1 MKKPVLWTSE
11 EAATATNGRA
21 EGHWQVTGISI
32 DTRSLQP
39 GDLFVALK
47 DARDGHDFVPNAYE
61 AGAAACMVSRE
72 ISDVPAL
79 WVEDTLMSLEQLGE
93 AARARTDAFC
103 CAITGSV
110 GKTSVKEMLAQ
121 IFRSAGPA
129 HWNVKSFNNH
139 FGVPITLAR
148 MPRETT
154 RAVFEIGMNTPGEI
168 APRSRM
174 VRPHA
179 ALITKIAPAHL
190 EGMGTEEAVADEKA
204 SIFAGLMEGGVAIL
218 PATDRFFDY
227 LKDKALGYAPTS
239 KILTFGGK
247 DSDAYVTGSQSD
259 GIASTFQLNVRGEI
273 AAVTIDAVGSHWG
286 DNVAAAML
294 MAVVSGL
301 SASDAAEALSGYAP
315 PSGRGNAERLLLSDG
330 GDFLLVDDAYNANPE
345 SMRAALGSFAQRP
358 ASRRI
363 IALGEMKELGENAD
377 ALHRSLAAHI
387 LASKPAKVYLVGE
400 GIRPLI
406 DRLVGK
412 TQIEWAV
419 NAAEVQKS
427 LNKVLTNGDAVLIKG
442 SNASGVRSLA
452 DGLRKWSKGQDS
464 LVPNGRVS

>member
-1 MKKPVLWTSE
+1 MTKSVLWTAE
-11 EAATATNGRA
+11 EAAAATGGRA
-21 EGHWQVTGISI
+21 VGHWDVTGVSI
-32 DTRSLQP
+32 DTRTIEP
-39 GDLFVALK
+39 GDLFVALQ
-47 DARDGHDFVPNAYE
+47 DVRDGHDFVPNAYE
-61 AGAAACMVSRE
+61 AGAAACLVSRE

-79 WVEDTLMSLEQLGE
+79 QVEDTLVALESLGK
-93 AARARTDAFC
+93 AARARSNAFC

-168 APRSRM
+168 EPRSEM

-190 EGMGTEEAVADEKA
+190 EGMGTEEAVADEKSA
-204 SIFAGLMEGGVAIL
+204 IFAGLEENGVAIL

-227 LKDKALGYAPTS
+227 LKTKALGFAPS
-239 KILTFGGK
+239 AKILTFGGT
-247 DSDAYVTGSQSD
+247 DSDAFIVGSQSD
-259 GIASTFQLNVRGEI
+259 GVASTFKVNVGGETVS
-273 AAVTIDAVGSHWG
+273 VTIDAVGSHWG
-286 DNVAAAML
+286 ENVAAAML

-301 SASDAAEALSGYAP
+301 PAIDAANALSGYAP
-315 PSGRGNAERLLLSDG
+315 PEGRGNAERLPLSDG

-358 ASRRI
+358 AARRI

-377 ALHRSLAAHI
+377 ALHRSLAAHV
-387 LASKPAKVYLVGE
+387 LASKPTKVFLVGE

-406 DRLVGK
+406 ERLAGQ

-419 NAAEVQKS
+419 NSAEVQKS
-427 LNKVLTNGDAVLIKG
+427 LNKTLISGDAVLIKG

-464 LVPNGRVS
+464 LVPGERVN